1 MRLRKVCFV
10 AENRYIKDITTLQS
24 TVNFILVE
32 KKEDWT
38 IFYESVVLIERSE
51 SAMMDNNRIE
61 SLASP
66 ADLSRAFSH
75 ACSRLGCTWHTN
87 TFASR
92 PSLSHPISRCNN
104 VIRCT
109 ASSRRVLMSP
119 LFARAEVASSR
130 GTSALDGWRKCR

>member
-1 MRLRKVCFV
+1 MRLRKVRFV

-24 TVNFILVE
+24 TVIFLLIE

-75 ACSRLGCTWHTN
+75 ACSRLGCT
-87 TFASR
+87 
-92 PSLSHPISRCNN
+92 
-104 VIRCT
+104 
-109 ASSRRVLMSP
+109 
-119 LFARAEVASSR
+119 
-130 GTSALDGWRKCR
+130 